1 MKLFL
6 TIIALILLTSCS
18 KSDEIEVVMPLYK
31 SCVNV
36 LPDYFQSLNQRDYAI
51 NHKTVTFSQI
61 HEAHPGLVG
70 SLYLSSNNKEKLEVT
85 INGLKQKSFPKTKLS
100 TDADELGL
108 RVLTSEQSKNQ
119 SKETEFI
126 RLNNGQ
132 FNYYYPSTN

>member
-18 KSDEIEVVMPLYK
+18 NSGEDEVVMPLYK
-31 SCVNV
+31 SCINV
-36 LPDYFQSLNQRDYAI
+36 LPDYFQWLNQRDYGI
-51 NHKTVTFSQI
+51 NHKAVKFSQI

-70 SLYLSSNNKEKLEVT
+70 SLYLYSSNKEKLEVA
-85 INGLKQKSFPKTKLS
+85 INGLKQKCFPKTKLS

-108 RVLTSEQSKNQ
+108 RVLKSEQSKNQ

-132 FNYYYPSTN
+132 LNYYYPSTK

>member
-18 KSDEIEVVMPLYK
+18 KSDENEVVMPLYK

-36 LPDYFQSLNQRDYAI
+36 LPDYFLSLNQRDYAI
-51 NHKTVTFSQI
+51 NHKTVKFSQI

-70 SLYLSSNNKEKLEVT
+70 SLYLSSGNKDKLEVA
-85 INGLKQKSFPKTKLS
+85 INGLKQKCFPKTKLS

-108 RVLTSEQSKNQ
+108 RVLTSEQSKYQ

-132 FNYYYPSTN
+132 INYYYPSTK